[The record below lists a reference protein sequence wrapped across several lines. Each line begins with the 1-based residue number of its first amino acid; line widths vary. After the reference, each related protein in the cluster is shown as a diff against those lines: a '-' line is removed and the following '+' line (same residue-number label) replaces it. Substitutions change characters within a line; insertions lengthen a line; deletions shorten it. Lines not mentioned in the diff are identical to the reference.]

1 MTEDEFEELEEES
14 VELEDIGLDQRIVK
28 LMQFIGIED
37 LNGVQHIK
45 LQRQFDLHQGEWIRE
60 QVVLGFTRVVGHA
73 QDVVWDEDFIG
84 MLPKH
89 YAADAYFENKTE
101 FDVEEIKEKL
111 VPKDKQ

>member
-1 MTEDEFEELEEES
+1 MTEDDFEELEEETE
-14 VELEDIGLDQRIVK
+14 ELDDVGLDQRIVK
-28 LMQFIGIED
+28 LMQFVGIED

-73 QDVVWDEDFIG
+73 QDVVWDDDFIG
-84 MLPKH
+84 LLPKH
-89 YAADAYFENKTE
+89 YSANNNFEDVTE
-101 FDVEEIKEKL
+101 FDKQDIEDKL